1 MAFFVLY
8 VCMYTGWESCYR
20 EENYSTKKIKMLQQ
34 IQYSTLKFTTQR
46 MEVWWRKISTGK
58 KAPQKW
64 PYNWKAVSF
73 FENISHGMLT
83 FGWAEVDALWIR
95 TETVLSMLQILLKG
109 VLSLV
114 ARVLKLWLLESRHG
128 SPRFFTDYG
137 ESILLSSTPNIQTHG
152 SVCLGLK
159 ARFCFTKQ
167 KELLNGRKW

>member
-1 MAFFVLY
+1 
-8 VCMYTGWESCYR
+8 
-20 EENYSTKKIKMLQQ
+20 MLQQ

-114 ARVLKLWLLESRHG
+114 AIE
-128 SPRFFTDYG
+128 F
-137 ESILLSSTPNIQTHG
+137 
-152 SVCLGLK
+152 
-159 ARFCFTKQ
+159 
-167 KELLNGRKW
+167 